1 MHEKNEKNTLKN
13 AIFLFDPLDK
23 ARRIWYSKQ
32 AQTITMRKTE
42 EYCLMSTFM
51 AKPESIQRKWFIIDA
66 EGKTLGKVAVLAA
79 TILNGKHTPAYTPHV
94 DCGDCVVVIN
104 TAKVVLTGR
113 KLDQKIYYRHSGYIG
128 GLKQVKYRTLMET
141 RPEKAIKYRHQGPC
155 SRRTR
160 SATQASPD
168 SRSTPAPSTSS
179 RRRSRRPSK

>member
-1 MHEKNEKNTLKN
+1 
-13 AIFLFDPLDK
+13 
-23 ARRIWYSKQ
+23 
-32 AQTITMRKTE
+32 
-42 EYCLMSTFM
+42 MSTFM

-104 TAKVVLTGR
+104 AAKVVLTGR

-141 RPEKAIKYRHQGPC
+141 RPEKAVELAVKGMLPKNTIGRTAITRLKLFKGPEHIH
-155 SRRTR
+155 
-160 SATQASPD
+160 AAQKPEAWTQD
-168 SRSTPAPSTSS
+168 
-179 RRRSRRPSK
+179 